1 MTLTG
6 IQAPIYE
13 RHMTLT
19 GLQNPIYE
27 RHVTLKRSTGLTG
40 FRELEWNK
48 S

>member
-1 MTLTG
+1 MPLTG

-19 GLQNPIYE
+19 GIQNSIYE
-27 RHVTLKRSTGLTG
+27 RHMMLKRSKGL
-40 FRELEWNK
+40 